1 MIQPILA
8 EELSKFNDLL
18 TEHLSDLT
26 EELKTCTDAKI
37 NKLLR
42 AEVTNATSMIN
53 GLSKHKLF
61 ASNYAEATAIPDSSD
76 EDEEFQLKPKP
87 RAKKPFKSA
96 PSEPVPKVRRN
107 LVVPLGMLYFVL
119 NKFGYICRVC

>member
-1 MIQPILA
+1 MIQPISA

-26 EELKTCTDAKI
+26 EELKTCIDAKI

-61 ASNYAEATAIPDSSD
+61 VSNYAEATAVPDSSD
-76 EDEEFQLKPKP
+76 EDEEIQLKPKP
-87 RAKKPFKSA
+87 SAKKNFKSA
-96 PSEPVPKVRRN
+96 PSEPVPKVPAKKSRGTIRDA
-107 LVVPLGMLYFVL
+107 LL
-119 NKFGYICRVC
+119 RVK

>member
-1 MIQPILA
+1 MIQPISA

-26 EELKTCTDAKI
+26 DELKTCTDAKI

-42 AEVTNATSMIN
+42 AEVTYATSMIN

-76 EDEEFQLKPKP
+76 EEEEIQLKPKP
-87 RAKKPFKSA
+87 KAVRAKKEFKSS
-96 PSEPVPKVRRN
+96 PSEPVPKVPAKKPRGTIRDA
-107 LVVPLGMLYFVL
+107 LL
-119 NKFGYICRVC
+119 RVK

>member
-1 MIQPILA
+1 MIQPISA

-26 EELKTCTDAKI
+26 DELKTCTDAKI

-42 AEVTNATSMIN
+42 AEITNATSMIN

-61 ASNYAEATAIPDSSD
+61 ASNYAEVTTVPDSSD
-76 EDEEFQLKPKP
+76 EEEEIQLKPKP
-87 RAKKPFKSA
+87 RAKVAAKKDFKAA
-96 PSEPVPKVRRN
+96 PSEPIPKVPAKKLRGSIRDA
-107 LVVPLGMLYFVL
+107 LLKVH
-119 NKFGYICRVC
+119 

>member
-1 MIQPILA
+1 MIQPISA
-8 EELSKFNDLL
+8 DEISKFNDLL

-26 EELKTCTDAKI
+26 DELKTCTDAKI

-76 EDEEFQLKPKP
+76 DEEEVQLKPKP
-87 RAKKPFKSA
+87 RAKKNFKGA
-96 PSEPVPKVRRN
+96 PSEPAIVAKVPAKKPRGTIRDA
-107 LVVPLGMLYFVL
+107 LL
-119 NKFGYICRVC
+119 RVK

>member
-1 MIQPILA
+1 MKQPISA
-8 EELSKFNDLL
+8 EELGKFNDLL

-26 EELKTCTDAKI
+26 DELKTCTDAKI

-61 ASNYAEATAIPDSSD
+61 ASNYAEATVVSDSSD
-76 EDEEFQLKPKP
+76 EEEEIQLKPRP
-87 RAKKPFKSA
+87 RAKVAAKKEFKAA
-96 PSEPVPKVRRN
+96 PSEPVPKVPAKKPSGTIRDA
-107 LVVPLGMLYFVL
+107 LL
-119 NKFGYICRVC
+119 RVK

>member
-1 MIQPILA
+1 MIQPISA

-61 ASNYAEATAIPDSSD
+61 ASNYAEITAVPDSSD
-76 EDEEFQLKPKP
+76 DGKELKPKP
-87 RAKKPFKSA
+87 KAVRAKKELKS
-96 PSEPVPKVRRN
+96 S
-107 LVVPLGMLYFVL
+107 
-119 NKFGYICRVC
+119 